1 MDPRFLSFSLVV
13 VALFSFLSVMM
24 WSRERR
30 REREAYYRNEALKK
44 VAEMHQGDS
53 GAVLDVL
60 REEER
65 IAARGRREGQ
75 KVSGLIT
82 IATGLGMMVFLKVV
96 DRNDPDPA
104 YLAGLIPMLIGAAL
118 LLYAYVLG
126 PKE

>member
-1 MDPRFLSFSLVV
+1 
-13 VALFSFLSVMM
+13 
-24 WSRERR
+24 
-30 REREAYYRNEALKK
+30 
-44 VAEMHQGDS
+44 MHQAG
-53 GAVLDVL
+53 GGVVLDVL

-75 KVSGLIT
+75 KVTGLVT
-82 IATGLGMMVFLKVV
+82 IATGLGMMIFLKVV

>member
-44 VAEMHQGDS
+44 VAEMHQADS

-75 KVSGLIT
+75 KVSGLVT

-126 PKE
+126 PRE

>member
-75 KVSGLIT
+75 KVSGLVT